1 MSHSSF
7 RDHITESR
15 LFARRNIVSVIF
27 VLFLLALL
35 ILRLVELQL
44 LEHSHFTTK
53 SLDNRVRVEP
63 IPPTRGLIFDRN
75 GVLLAQNL
83 PTHSLEITPEQV
95 KDLEKTI
102 AQLSEI
108 IDISEANIK
117 RFKRLRKQQRRFE
130 SIPIRID
137 LTEEEI
143 ARFSVNKH
151 KFSGVEI
158 KAKLLRTYP
167 LGKETAHVLGYVGRI
182 NQQELKDLDTS
193 NYSGTS
199 HAGKTG
205 VEKFYEQYL
214 HGRVGTRRVE
224 VNAMGRVLRV
234 LDSQPPKP
242 GANLYL
248 SLDVR
253 LQQEAIEAM
262 GEENGSV
269 VAIDPTDGA
278 ILALVSN
285 PSFDPNLFVN
295 GISNKEYQALQ
306 NSPDKPLF
314 NRALRGR
321 YPPGSTTKPL
331 IGLAGLELKRT
342 TKSREEVCRGYYQ
355 LPNSEHKY
363 RDWKKSGHGPMNVSN
378 AIIES
383 CDVYFYDLANRLGID
398 GIHSY
403 LSEFGFGQDP
413 EVDISGA
420 ISGLLPSRKWKLR
433 TKGEQWYTGETL
445 IVGIGQGYF
454 LATPLELASSTATL
468 AARGKH
474 YAPRVLRAVQPSE
487 NIDPTPLPPHKKQ
500 KVPVVNIQNWN
511 HIVDAMAKVI
521 DSPRGTAKVIHTD
534 KYKIAGKTGTA
545 QVFSIKQ
552 DETYDAEKIEKKLRD
567 HALFISFAPTKNP
580 KIAVAV
586 IVENGGHGS
595 SVAAPIARRIM
606 DLYLL
611 GKTDD

>member
-15 LFARRNIVSVIF
+15 MFAERNIVAAIL
-27 VLFLLALL
+27 VLFFIALLAL
-35 ILRLVELQL
+35 RLGKLQL
-44 LEHSHFTTK
+44 LEHGHFTTK
-53 SLDNRVRVEP
+53 SIDNRVRVEP

-83 PTHSLEITPEQV
+83 PTYSLEITPEQV
-95 KDLEKTI
+95 TNLEKTI
-102 AQLSEI
+102 EQLGGI
-108 IDISEANIK
+108 IDISEPNIK
-117 RFKRLRKQQRRFE
+117 KFKRLRKQQRRFE

-143 ARFSVNKH
+143 ARFSINRH
-151 KFSGVEI
+151 KFPGVEI

-167 LGKETAHVLGYVGRI
+167 LGRETAHVLGYVGRI
-182 NQQELKDLDTS
+182 NQQELKDLDVS

-199 HAGKTG
+199 HVGKTG
-205 VEKFYEQYL
+205 VEKFYEKQL
-214 HGRVGTRRVE
+214 HGMVGTRRVE
-224 VNAMGRVLRV
+224 VNAMGRTLRV

-269 VAIDPTDGA
+269 VAIDPTDGS

-295 GISNKEYQALQ
+295 GISSKEYQALQ

-355 LPNSEHKY
+355 LPNHEHKY
-363 RDWKKSGHGPMNVSN
+363 RDWKKWGHGPMNVRN

-398 GIHSY
+398 RIHNY
-403 LSEFGFGQDP
+403 LSRFGFGQDP
-413 EVDISGA
+413 LVDISGA

-433 TKGEQWYTGETL
+433 TRGEQWYTGETL

-468 AARGKH
+468 ATRGKY
-474 YAPRVLRAVQPSE
+474 YAPKVLQAIQTSE
-487 NIDPTPLPPHKKQ
+487 KKDPVPILPTKKQ
-500 KVPVVNIQNWN
+500 RVPVTNIHNWN
-511 HIVDAMAKVI
+511 HIINAMTDVI

-552 DETYDAEKIEKKLRD
+552 DETYDEENVEKKLRD
-567 HALFISFAPTKNP
+567 HALFISFAPTINP

-611 GKTDD
+611 GQSQ

>member
-7 RDHITESR
+7 RDHITEAR
-15 LFARRNIVSVIF
+15 LFAGRNIVAAIF
-27 VLFLLALL
+27 VLLFMVVLV
-35 ILRLVELQL
+35 LRLGELQL
-44 LEHSHFTTK
+44 LEHTHFTTK

-63 IPPTRGLIFDRN
+63 IPPTRGLIYDRN
-75 GVLLAQNL
+75 GILLAQNL
-83 PTHSLEITPEQV
+83 PVYSLEITPEQV

-102 AQLSEI
+102 TQLGEV
-108 IDISEANIK
+108 IDITEGNIK
-117 RFKRLRKQQRRFE
+117 RFEHLRKQQRRFD

-143 ARFSVNKH
+143 ARFAVNRH
-151 KFSGVEI
+151 RFPGVEI

-182 NQQELKDLDTS
+182 NEQELKDLDTS

-199 HAGKTG
+199 HVGKTG
-205 VEKFYEQYL
+205 VEKFYEKHL
-214 HGRVGTRRVE
+214 HGKVGTRRVE
-224 VNAMGRVLRV
+224 VNALGRTLRI

-242 GANLYL
+242 GVNLYL
-248 SLDVR
+248 SLDVK
-253 LQQEAIEAM
+253 LQEEAINAM
-262 GEENGSV
+262 GEENGSI
-269 VAIDPTDGA
+269 VAIDPTDGS

-295 GISNKEYQALQ
+295 GISNRDYQALQ

-331 IGLAGLELKRT
+331 IGLAGLELDRT

-355 LPNSEHKY
+355 LPDHEHKY
-363 RDWKKSGHGPMNVSN
+363 RDWKKWGHGPMNVRN

-383 CDVYFYDLANRLGID
+383 CDVYFYDLANKLGID
-398 GIHSY
+398 RLHDY
-403 LSEFGFGQDP
+403 LSSFGFGEEP
-413 EVDISGA
+413 GVDISGA
-420 ISGLLPSRKWKLR
+420 ISGLLPSREWKLR
-433 TKGEQWYTGETL
+433 TKGEQWFTGETL

-454 LATPLELASSTATL
+454 LATPLELAGSTATL
-468 AARGKH
+468 AARGKR
-474 YAPRVLRAVQPSE
+474 YVPRILRAIQTSSTKQPVAVL
-487 NIDPTPLPPHKKQ
+487 PTKLQ
-500 KVPVVNIQNWN
+500 KMPIKDIHNWD
-511 HIVDAMAKVI
+511 HIINAMTDVI
-521 DSPRGTAKVIHTD
+521 DSSRGTANIIHTD
-534 KYKIAGKTGTA
+534 EYKIAGKTGTA

-552 DETYDAEKIEKKLRD
+552 DETYDEEKVEKKLRD
-567 HALFISFAPTKNP
+567 HALFIAFAPAKNP

-611 GKTDD
+611 GQDQ